1 MILSIKF
8 LKLFKIF
15 GKFFLKNWIYFF
27 LFFTLIIPWYYT
39 VTASLPAK
47 DQLYK
52 QVGTFDYKKLS
63 ARTGYVIGITHD
75 GKTQYFTCRL
85 PMGRRNDCLAPREFN
100 LLELYKGK
108 PAEVLWFK
116 QKEGFGSKSQ
126 RLARLEV
133 NEKELVSLKKTERL
147 IKGSHTDA
155 NFALGIVLV
164 LGILLE
170 LGFKQIERKKKEN
183 DK

>member
-8 LKLFKIF
+8 LKLFRIF
-15 GKFFLKNWIYFF
+15 RKYFSKMSTFIIIFFA
-27 LFFTLIIPWYYT
+27 LIIPWYYA
-39 VTASLPAK
+39 VTAYLPAK

-52 QVGTFDYKKLS
+52 QLGTFDYKKLS

-75 GKTQYFTCRL
+75 GKTQYFTCRS
-85 PMGRRNDCLAPREFN
+85 PMGRRNDCLGLGEFDS
-100 LLELYKGK
+100 LELYKGK
-108 PAEVLWFK
+108 PAEVLWFE
-116 QKEGFGSKSQ
+116 QKEGFGSKFQ

-133 NEKELVSLKKTERL
+133 NGKELVSLKETERS
-147 IKGSHTDA
+147 IKISHDGA
-155 NFALGIVLV
+155 NFALGISLV

-170 LGFKQIERKKKEN
+170 LGLKQTERNRKEN